1 MVIRNTQQSW
11 MCPVRVSMSA
21 ASMVYKINTG
31 KIQTLCTFAQ
41 MCHYSWRL
49 QQLVKKWHNKAALPN
64 NKYISNING
73 LPNQLNPGDLD
84 AHTTLSRWLFSRA
97 NKSIKCERL
106 IYYIVESNTSERCDI
121 SRYLELCKTQL

>member
-73 LPNQLNPGDLD
+73 LPNQLNPGDIYITQILM
-84 AHTTLSRWLFSRA
+84 HTLHYQGDYFPEPI
-97 NKSIKCERL
+97 N
-106 IYYIVESNTSERCDI
+106 
-121 SRYLELCKTQL
+121 Q